1 MGNKGVRKSLA
12 FEVKTLLYIFRENSG
27 SVTIH
32 SRAVSPNIGFY
43 VYFLLAV
50 MVKFVCPIV
59 KFARPIVKFARLIV
73 KFARPIVEFICP
85 IAKFARLIVKF
96 ARPIVRSSQNLA
108 SITSPRFCQN
118 FQKLQNVHA
127 AVEALF

>member
-32 SRAVSPNIGFY
+32 SRAVAPNIGFY

-59 KFARPIVKFARLIV
+59 KFARLIV
-73 KFARPIVEFICP
+73 KFARPIVAFICP

-96 ARPIVRSSQNLA
+96 ARPIVQFARHKTL
-108 SITSPRFCQN
+108 R
-118 FQKLQNVHA
+118 V
-127 AVEALF
+127 